1 MTALL
6 ITFTCIIILFNLGTI
21 LNKLFEPKKE
31 PKPLDVEK
39 YMNNLLKEINEFK
52 PKMEEHNITW
62 DEKMEMKLLKKKKD
76 VKRYKVELLE
86 DDYHSDQ
93 AVEIEGKKYKI
104 TEL

>member
-1 MTALL
+1 
-6 ITFTCIIILFNLGTI
+6 LGTI
-21 LNKLFEPKKE
+21 LNKLFKPKKE

-62 DEKMEMKLLKKKKD
+62 NEKMEMKLSKKNKD
-76 VKRYKVELLE
+76 VKRYKVQLL
-86 DDYHSDQ
+86 DDDNNSDQ
-93 AVEIEGKKYKI
+93 AVEIDGKKYKI

>member
-6 ITFTCIIILFNLGTI
+6 ITFTCIIILFNLGPI

-52 PKMEEHNITW
+52 PRMEEHNITW
-62 DEKMEMKLLKKKKD
+62 DEKMQMKLLKKKKD
-76 VKRYKVELLE
+76 VKRYKVQLLE
-86 DDYHSDQ
+86 DDDHSDQ
-93 AVEIEGKKYKI
+93 AVEIDGKKYKI

>member
-6 ITFTCIIILFNLGTI
+6 ITFTCIIILFNLGPI
-21 LNKLFEPKKE
+21 LNKLLEPKKG

-62 DEKMEMKLLKKKKD
+62 DEKMEMKNL
-76 VKRYKVELLE
+76 KRYKVQLLE
-86 DDYHSDQ
+86 DDDNSDQ
-93 AVEIEGKKYKI
+93 AVEIDGKKYKLI
-104 TEL
+104 EI